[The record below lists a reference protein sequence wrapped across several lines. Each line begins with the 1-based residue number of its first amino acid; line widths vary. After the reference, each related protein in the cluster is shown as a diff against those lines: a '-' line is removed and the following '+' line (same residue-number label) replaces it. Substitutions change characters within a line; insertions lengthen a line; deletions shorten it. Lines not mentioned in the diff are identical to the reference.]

1 MRILAEDSVLVNI
14 DFQERLLPH
23 MYNSGELVE
32 KTIKLIQGVKALG
45 LPILTTQQYSRGL
58 GNTDSRISAA
68 LGYGNPE
75 ELPWIEKAAF
85 SSYDCPEFKEKLEKL
100 GRKNV
105 IIAGI
110 EGHVCVTQTAVDLSA
125 AGYNVVMIADC
136 ISSRKE
142 ADYMIG
148 MKRWEKEGAIISCY
162 ESILF
167 ELCRV
172 SGTPVFKEISAI
184 VK

>member
-68 LGYGNPE
+68 LGYGDPE

-85 SSYDCPEFKEKLEKL
+85 SSYNF
-100 GRKNV
+100 V
-105 IIAGI
+105 
-110 EGHVCVTQTAVDLSA
+110 
-125 AGYNVVMIADC
+125 
-136 ISSRKE
+136 
-142 ADYMIG
+142 
-148 MKRWEKEGAIISCY
+148 
-162 ESILF
+162 
-167 ELCRV
+167 
-172 SGTPVFKEISAI
+172 
-184 VK
+184 